1 MKKIISLSLFQ
12 NWIRLVL
19 AAFLFFC
26 FSGCGG
32 GSDKRLTL
40 YTWEGMFPAE
50 IMRSFE
56 KETGYR
62 INYVN
67 FDSNETMLSKLEA
80 ANGGGYDLV
89 IADDY
94 IVEAVITGGLAQKL
108 DKNQIPNYPNINP
121 MYLLPFYDPQG
132 EYTVPYGAGVQTI
145 VYDPSRAGVE
155 INGFA
160 DLWNSKLRGE
170 IGITGNSRVIN
181 GMALKVLGKSYN
193 EENPAIIAEAGK
205 LMLILAPNIR
215 LIKDDNLQD
224 DLLSGEVSVALM
236 YTDHATKAMLANPD
250 LKMVFPRE
258 GIGYGL
264 MAAFVPA
271 KAPNPVAAQAFLN
284 YIMDARRGA
293 ACFENLGY
301 YCTFIASEPFIG
313 EAYRKYLTLPEG
325 FNINMET
332 LRLVNEA
339 AEEEHERVWTA
350 FRAATG
356 N

>member
-1 MKKIISLSLFQ
+1 MKKLLFFIIPAVSLL
-12 NWIRLVL
+12 
-19 AAFLFFC
+19 FC
-26 FSGCGG
+26 FSGCKGG
-32 GSDKRLTL
+32 RDKRFTI
-40 YTWEGMFPAE
+40 YTWEGMFPTE
-50 IMRSFE
+50 LIRDFE

-67 FDSNETMLSKLEA
+67 FDSNETMLSRLEA
-80 ANGGGYDLV
+80 ADGGGYDLV

-94 IVEAVITGGLAQKL
+94 IIEAVIAEGLAQKL
-108 DKNQIPNYPNINP
+108 DKSQIPNYPNINP
-121 MYLLPFYDPQG
+121 LYLLPFYDPQS

-160 DLWNSKLRGE
+160 DLWNSELRGK
-170 IGITGNSRVIN
+170 IGITGNFRVIN
-181 GMALKVLGKSYN
+181 GMALKVLGGSYN
-193 EENPAIIAEAGK
+193 EDDPAIIAEAGK
-205 LMLILAPNIR
+205 LMLSLAPNIR

-224 DLLSGEVSVALM
+224 DLLSGEISVALM
-236 YTDHATKAMLANPD
+236 YTDQATKAMLANPA
-250 LKMVFPRE
+250 LKMVFPKE

-264 MAAFVPA
+264 MAAFIPA
-271 KAPNPVAAQAFLN
+271 RAPNPAAAQGFLN

-301 YCTFIASEPFIG
+301 YCTFIASEPLIDD
-313 EAYRKYLTLPEG
+313 AYRKYLTLPEG
-325 FNINMET
+325 FNVNMET
-332 LRLVNEA
+332 LRLVNET

-350 FRAATG
+350 FREAMG

>member
-1 MKKIISLSLFQ
+1 MKKILFFVIPLVSLL
-12 NWIRLVL
+12 
-19 AAFLFFC
+19 FC

-32 GSDKRLTL
+32 DKDKRFTV
-40 YTWEGMFPAE
+40 YTWEGMFPPD
-50 IMRSFE
+50 IMGDFE

-80 ANGGGYDLV
+80 AGGGGYDLV

-94 IVEAVITGGLAQKL
+94 IVEAVIAGGLAQKL
-108 DKNQIPNYPNINP
+108 DKSRIPNYPNINP
-121 MYLLPFYDPQG
+121 MYLSSFFDPHS

-145 VYDPSRAGVE
+145 VYDPSRTGVE
-155 INGFA
+155 ISGFT
-160 DLWNSKLRGE
+160 DLWNGGLRGE
-170 IGITGNSRVIN
+170 IGITGNFRVIN
-181 GMALKVLGKSYN
+181 GMALKVMGGSYN
-193 EENPAIIAEAGK
+193 EEDPAIIAEAGR
-205 LMLILAPNIR
+205 LMLGLAPNIR

-236 YTDHATKAMLANPD
+236 YTDQATKAMLANPA
-250 LKMVFPRE
+250 LKMVFPKE

-264 MAAFVPA
+264 MAAFIPA
-271 KAPNPVAAQAFLN
+271 GAPNPAAAQAFLN

-313 EAYRKYLTLPEG
+313 EEYRKYLTLPEG

-332 LRLVNEA
+332 LRLVNDA
-339 AEEEHERVWTA
+339 AEEEHERAWTA
-350 FRAATG
+350 FREAME